1 MMTARTRIELMMD
14 VEEREIVSC
23 AAALTGVTM
32 AGFVRAAAR
41 EMPLARLDREARV
54 TLSKRDVAAFSK
66 ALNGAFVPNRT
77 LKGAL
82 TVAKAKVRRV

>member
-1 MMTARTRIELMMD
+1 M
-14 VEEREIVSC
+14 
-23 AAALTGVTM
+23 
-32 AGFVRAAAR
+32 
-41 EMPLARLDREARV
+41 MPLARLDREARV